1 MNIYYNP
8 LDLRCKSTIG
18 GIRQNEKL
26 KIRVF
31 CDLHES
37 ESCQFVLQ
45 KDGDKAQTF
54 PMRII
59 ENGAEI
65 EICLSDCGLYFYR
78 FHLRGH
84 TGGCGKFCE
93 ISFSDNA
100 APYQIL
106 VYAEDFETPDWFKG
120 GVMYQIFPDRFAR
133 SGATPIE
140 SDKWLHENWDDC
152 PEYRPDKYGKI
163 LNNDFFG
170 GNFRGMT
177 EKIGY
182 LKSLHITVVYLNPIF
197 KAFSNHRY
205 DTGDYMQIDPLLGD
219 ESDFVNFVQECE
231 KNGIRVIL
239 DGVFNHTGADSRYF
253 NKYGH
258 YDDVGAFQS
267 IYSKYYAW
275 YNFKK
280 FPNEYDCW
288 WGIDILPAVNEHC
301 KSYID
306 FITGDN
312 GVLKHWMRKGIA
324 GFRLDV
330 ADELPDEFIEKIR
343 AAIQEIK
350 PDALLIGEV
359 WEDAS
364 NKISYSKRREYFYG
378 KELDGVMN
386 YPLKDAII
394 QFVTSGNTDLLR
406 QTIDTLL
413 DHYPKPVLDSLMN
426 ILGTHDTSRI
436 LTVLCGQKVFE
447 KEEMAYTRMTLSERK
462 EAAELLKC
470 AAVLVFTLFG
480 VPCIYYGDEI
490 GMEGY
495 ADPFCRRTFSWGRI
509 DDDLLRF
516 FQQLGEIR
524 SRLEVFKEGI
534 YKEIFADSG
543 CIVYERRTEF
553 QLIIAAVN
561 RSQNKYDICFN
572 GKMFDLLHVKDFNG
586 KFTVKPNSYAV
597 LSNVCLI

>member
-1 MNIYYNP
+1 
-8 LDLRCKSTIG
+8 
-18 GIRQNEKL
+18 
-26 KIRVF
+26 
-31 CDLHES
+31 
-37 ESCQFVLQ
+37 
-45 KDGDKAQTF
+45 
-54 PMRII
+54 
-59 ENGAEI
+59 
-65 EICLSDCGLYFYR
+65 
-78 FHLRGH
+78 
-84 TGGCGKFCE
+84 
-93 ISFSDNA
+93 
-100 APYQIL
+100 
-106 VYAEDFETPDWFKG
+106 
-120 GVMYQIFPDRFAR
+120 MYQIFPDKFAR
-133 SGATPIE
+133 GGATPIE
-140 SDKWLHENWDDC
+140 DGKWLHENWNDC
-152 PEYRPDKYGKI
+152 PEYRPDKNGKI

-219 ESDFVNFVQECE
+219 ENDFINFVQECE
-231 KNGIRVIL
+231 QNGIRVIL

-258 YDDVGAFQS
+258 YNDVGAFQS

-301 KSYID
+301 ESYID

-350 PDALLIGEV
+350 PDALLVGEV

-364 NKISYSKRREYFYG
+364 NKISYSRRREYFYG
-378 KELDGVMN
+378 KELDSVMN

-394 QFVTSGNTDLLR
+394 QFIVNGNTDLLR
-406 QTIDTLL
+406 QTIDALL

-436 LTVLCGQKVFE
+436 LTVLCGQQIFE
-447 KEEMAYTRMTLSERK
+447 KEKMAYARMTSSERK

-495 ADPFCRRTFSWGRI
+495 ADPFCRRTFSWDHI

-516 FQQLGEIR
+516 FQRLGEIR

-572 GKMFDLLHVKDFNG
+572 GKMFDLLHVKDFDG